1 MIPRK
6 TARFTQPLVARA
18 QAWAP
23 HPQARRRWVLAG
35 LSLALVTGAALFTA
49 SGVHA
54 QAAAGAPQVPVVVV
68 GAQAVGAG
76 VALDGSLQAVRQSVL
91 SAQASGRIASL
102 SVKAGDRVKAGQV
115 LAVLGQPSLRE
126 DRSPGVAWVYDGTD
140 CRFRLL
146 LYPDIETNK
155 RTVLSVETESDS
167 PCSARLTR
175 P

>member
-102 SVKAGDRVKAGQV
+102 SVKA
-115 LAVLGQPSLRE
+115 
-126 DRSPGVAWVYDGTD
+126 
-140 CRFRLL
+140 
-146 LYPDIETNK
+146 
-155 RTVLSVETESDS
+155 
-167 PCSARLTR
+167 
-175 P
+175 